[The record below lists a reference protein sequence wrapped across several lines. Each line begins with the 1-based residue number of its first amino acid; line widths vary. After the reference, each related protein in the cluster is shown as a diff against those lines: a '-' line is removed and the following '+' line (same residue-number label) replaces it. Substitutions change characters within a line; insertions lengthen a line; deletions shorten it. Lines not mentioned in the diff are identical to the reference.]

1 MKTVLL
7 TFEKSQGQLTDDHM
21 LQQIK
26 SVNLKN
32 RLKGSKNSE
41 RKGLQERDKPIG
53 EKIQG
58 VKLSVIRSPEE
69 KNKGTTKEKKGSK
82 E

>member
-7 TFEKSQGQLTDDHM
+7 TFEKSQRQLTEDYM
-21 LQQIK
+21 LQLIK

-41 RKGLQERDKPIG
+41 RKD
-53 EKIQG
+53 
-58 VKLSVIRSPEE
+58 
-69 KNKGTTKEKKGSK
+69 
-82 E
+82 

>member
-7 TFEKSQGQLTDDHM
+7 TFEKSQRQLTEDYM

-41 RKGLQERDKPIG
+41 RKD
-53 EKIQG
+53 
-58 VKLSVIRSPEE
+58 
-69 KNKGTTKEKKGSK
+69 
-82 E
+82 

>member
-7 TFEKSQGQLTDDHM
+7 TFEKSQRQLTENYM

-32 RLKGSKNSE
+32 KLKGSKNSE
-41 RKGLQERDKPIG
+41 RKDWA
-53 EKIQG
+53 
-58 VKLSVIRSPEE
+58 
-69 KNKGTTKEKKGSK
+69 KKR
-82 E
+82 

>member
-41 RKGLQERDKPIG
+41 RKD
-53 EKIQG
+53 
-58 VKLSVIRSPEE
+58 
-69 KNKGTTKEKKGSK
+69 
-82 E
+82 